1 LIADDEEGAID
12 GGQEM
17 SETRFES
24 AGPAL
29 SAYQKLLEEL
39 PRTGP
44 GTKGGEMLRRYWHP
58 VCLSANLKDIPV
70 AVRMLCEDLV
80 VFRDGRGR
88 PGLLGIRC
96 PHRLASL
103 EYGQVRED
111 GLMCSYHGWKYD
123 VSGRCIDQPLEP
135 RDSDLKSNIRHL
147 WYPVQEWG
155 GVVWTYMGPEKENPP
170 PLPKIDVLARTDGE
184 ARVSG
189 GDVRNYNYLNWMENF
204 ADMGHAVILH
214 GLEVRDIPPEL
225 RPYNDHTIK
234 NWMPLPLEHVETE
247 YGMKT
252 VSVLDT
258 GDPEIKFVNTWSM
271 AIPIHW
277 RFSGIRS
284 GFPPDFTDERQEG
297 GGMIRIIDDTHFELF
312 RYNLIREGNF
322 KGAWIFG
329 LPQAL
334 EGTVEKKNYDKRKY
348 SNWEGIPA
356 LEDLVLQESQGEIPE
371 RRLEHLA
378 SSDRGVIMMRR
389 IWHKAME
396 DVAHGQEPK
405 GVLREHN
412 DMLEVDTFHGH
423 VKVDELKIGP
433 ENMPSSTDGK
443 GLIRDQDGNL
453 VFA

>member
-1 LIADDEEGAID
+1 MPDRPVTSG
-12 GGQEM
+12 
-17 SETRFES
+17 
-24 AGPAL
+24 GPAQ
-29 SAYQKLLEEL
+29 SAYQNLLEEL

-44 GTKGGEMLRRYWHP
+44 GTRGGEMLRRYWHP

-70 AVRMLCEDLV
+70 AVTMLCEDLV

-123 VSGRCIDQPLEP
+123 VKGRCVEQPLEP
-135 RDSDLKSNIRHL
+135 RDSDFKSTVRHL
-147 WYPVQEWG
+147 WYPVEEWG
-155 GVVWTYMGPEKENPP
+155 GVVWTYMGSEKENPP

-184 ARVSG
+184 VRVSD

-214 GLEVRDIPPEL
+214 GLEVRDIPSEL
-225 RPYNDHTIK
+225 KPFNDYTIK

-258 GDPEIKFVNTWSM
+258 GDPQVKFVNTWSM

-312 RYNLIREGNF
+312 RYNLIRKGNF
-322 KGAWIFG
+322 KGAWLFG
-329 LPQAL
+329 LPQGL
-334 EGTVEKKNYDKRKY
+334 QGTADKKSYDKRKY
-348 SNWEGIPA
+348 SGWEGIPA
-356 LEDLVLQESQGEIPE
+356 LEDLVLQESQGAIPE

-378 SSDRGVIMMRR
+378 SSDRGVLMMRR

-396 DVAHGQEPK
+396 DVAQGKDPK
-405 GVLREHN
+405 GVLRKEN
-412 DMLEVDTFHGH
+412 GMLEVDTFHGH
-423 VKVDELKIGP
+423 VRIDELKIGP
-433 ENMPSSTDGK
+433 ENMPPSTDGR
-443 GLIRDQDGNL
+443 GLIRDQKGNL
-453 VFA
+453 VF

>member
-1 LIADDEEGAID
+1 ML
-12 GGQEM
+12 
-17 SETRFES
+17 ETKTQTGSS
-24 AGPAL
+24 AQ

-44 GTKGGEMLRRYWHP
+44 GTRGGAMLRRYWHP
-58 VCLSANLKDIPV
+58 VGLSANLKDIPI
-70 AVRMLCEDLV
+70 AVTMLGEDLV
-80 VFRDGRGR
+80 AFRDGKGR
-88 PGLLGIRC
+88 PGLLGLHC

-123 VSGRCIDQPLEP
+123 VQGRCLEQPLEP
-135 RDSDLKSNIRHL
+135 RDSELKDNIRHL
-147 WYPVQEWG
+147 WYPVEEWG
-155 GVVWTYMGPEKENPP
+155 GVVWTYMGPEKDNPP
-170 PLPKIDVLARTDGE
+170 PLPKIDVLARSDGE
-184 ARVSG
+184 VRVAD
-189 GDVRNYNYLNWMENF
+189 GDIRNYNYLNWMENF

-214 GLEVRDIPPEL
+214 ALEVREIPEEL
-225 RPYNDHTIK
+225 KPYNDDTIK
-234 NWMPLPLEHVETE
+234 NWAPLPLEHVETE

-258 GDPEIKFVNTWSM
+258 GDPETKFVNTWSIAM
-271 AIPIHW
+271 PIHW

-312 RYNLIREGNF
+312 RYNLMRKGNF

-329 LPQAL
+329 LPQGL
-334 EGTVEKKNYDKRKY
+334 QGTVEKKPYDKRKY
-348 SNWEGIPA
+348 SGWEGIPA
-356 LEDLVLQESQGEIPE
+356 LEDLVLQESQGAIPE

-389 IWHKAME
+389 IWHKAMD
-396 DVAHGQEPK
+396 DVAHDKDPK
-405 GVLREHN
+405 GVMRA
-412 DMLEVDTFHGH
+412 DKGMLEVDTFHGH
-423 VKVDELKIGP
+423 VHINDLKIGP
-433 ENMPSSTDGK
+433 ENMPSSKDGR
-443 GLIRDQDGNL
+443 GLIRDPEGNL

>member
-1 LIADDEEGAID
+1 MPDRPVTSG
-12 GGQEM
+12 
-17 SETRFES
+17 
-24 AGPAL
+24 GPAQ
-29 SAYQKLLEEL
+29 SAYQNLLEEL

-44 GTKGGEMLRRYWHP
+44 GTRGGEMLRRYWHP

-70 AVRMLCEDLV
+70 AVTMLCENLV

-123 VSGRCIDQPLEP
+123 VKGRCVEQPLEP
-135 RDSDLKSNIRHL
+135 RDSDFKSTVRHL
-147 WYPVQEWG
+147 WYPVEEWG
-155 GVVWTYMGPEKENPP
+155 GVVWTYMGSEKENPP

-184 ARVSG
+184 VRVSD

-214 GLEVRDIPPEL
+214 GLEVRDIPSEL
-225 RPYNDHTIK
+225 KPFNDYTIK

-258 GDPEIKFVNTWSM
+258 GDPQVKFVNTWSM

-312 RYNLIREGNF
+312 RYNLIRKGNF
-322 KGAWIFG
+322 KGAWLFG
-329 LPQAL
+329 LPQGL
-334 EGTVEKKNYDKRKY
+334 QGTADKKSYDKRKY
-348 SNWEGIPA
+348 SGWEGIPA
-356 LEDLVLQESQGEIPE
+356 LEDLVLQESQGAIPE

-378 SSDRGVIMMRR
+378 SSDRGVLMMRR

-396 DVAHGQEPK
+396 DVAQGKDPK
-405 GVLREHN
+405 GVLRKEN
-412 DMLEVDTFHGH
+412 GMLEVDTFHGH
-423 VKVDELKIGP
+423 VRIDELKIGP
-433 ENMPSSTDGK
+433 ENMPPSTDGR
-443 GLIRDQDGNL
+443 GLIRDQKGNL
-453 VFA
+453 VF

>member
-1 LIADDEEGAID
+1 MADEKEGVV
-12 GGQEM
+12 
-17 SETRFES
+17 
-24 AGPAL
+24 PAL
-29 SAYQKLLEEL
+29 SPYQKLLEEL

-58 VCLSANLKDIPV
+58 VCLSTNLRDIPI

-80 VFRDGRGR
+80 LFRDGKGR
-88 PGLLGIRC
+88 AGLLGIRC

-123 VSGRCIDQPLEP
+123 VKGRCIDQPLEP
-135 RDSDLKSNIRHL
+135 PGSDLKSNIRHL

-155 GVVWTYMGPEKENPP
+155 GVVWTYMGPEKDNPP

-184 ARVSG
+184 VRIAD

-214 GLEVRDIPPEL
+214 GLQVRDIPPEL
-225 RPYNDHTIK
+225 QPYNDRTIK
-234 NWMPLPLEHVETE
+234 NWMPLPLEHVETD

-258 GDPEIKFVNTWSM
+258 ADPEVKFVNTWSM

-312 RYNLIREGNF
+312 RYNLMRQGNF

-329 LPQAL
+329 LPQGL
-334 EGTVEKKNYDKRKY
+334 EGTVEKKSYDKRRY

-356 LEDLVLQESQGEIPE
+356 LEDLVLQESQGAIPE

-396 DVAHGQEPK
+396 DVTQGKDPK
-405 GVLREHN
+405 GVLRADN
-412 DMLEVDTFHGH
+412 GMLEVDTFHGH
-423 VKVDELKIGP
+423 VKVSELKIGP
-433 ENMPSSTDGK
+433 ENMPSSADGG
-443 GLIRDQDGNL
+443 GLIRDQNGNL

>member
-1 LIADDEEGAID
+1 MTEAKVEG
-12 GGQEM
+12 M
-17 SETRFES
+17 
-24 AGPAL
+24 GPAL

-80 VFRDGRGR
+80 VFRDGKGR

-123 VSGRCIDQPLEP
+123 VTGRCIEQPLEP
-135 RDSDLKSNIRHL
+135 LDSDLKSNIRHL

-155 GVVWTYMGPEKENPP
+155 GVVWTYMGPEKDNPP

-184 ARVSG
+184 VRVTD

-234 NWMPLPLEHVETE
+234 NWMPLPLEHVETD

-258 GDPEIKFVNTWSM
+258 GDPEVKFVNTWSM

-277 RFSGIRS
+277 RFSGLRS

-297 GGMIRIIDDTHFELF
+297 GGMIRIIDDAHFELF
-312 RYNLIREGNF
+312 RYNLMRKGNF
-322 KGAWIFG
+322 KGVWVFG
-329 LPQAL
+329 LPQGL
-334 EGTVEKKNYDKRKY
+334 EGTVEKKTYDKRKY

-356 LEDLVLQESQGEIPE
+356 LEDLVLQESQGAIPE

-389 IWHKAME
+389 IWHKAMG
-396 DVAHGQEPK
+396 DVAQGKDPK
-405 GVLREHN
+405 GVQREDN
-412 DMLEVDTFHGH
+412 GMLEVDTFHGH
-423 VKVDELKIGP
+423 VKVDELRIGP
-433 ENMPSSTDGK
+433 DNMPSSTDGR
-443 GLIRDQDGNL
+443 GLIRDRNGNL